1 MRDHGLTWF
10 SFVIVAW
17 FVYSSVLVWRGV
29 GKPREPITRAVAIG
43 SIVVTV
49 VMILGVAVVGA

>member
-10 SFVIVAW
+10 SFVLVAW
-17 FVYSSVLVWRGV
+17 FVWSSVLVWRGV
-29 GKPREPITRAVAIG
+29 GKPREPITRSGAIG

-49 VMILGVAVVGA
+49 VMILGVAVIGA